1 MDERGESRSPRIDVA
16 FGVQLRAWRQTRHIS
31 QEELAARAGV
41 SARHLSFVEN
51 GRSQP
56 SRELVLAL
64 AGALDVPLRER
75 NTLLAAA
82 GFAAAFRASPLDGEV
97 LASLRRAIDHMLDQ
111 QEPYG
116 AVVVDGAW
124 NLIRL
129 NRGALRMF
137 QRFPIASDAGRDAA
151 RNLVLGAVHPEALR
165 PYIVNW
171 ADVAGHLVARLH
183 REVAARPG
191 DDALSRLL
199 ARVLAQPG
207 VPVEWRVF
215 VPGRSTAPFIPV
227 HLRSEQ
233 LEVKLFTMLTSIGTP
248 LDVTAEEIHI
258 ETYFPADSTSEAALR
273 ALADPEP
280 PP

>member
-1 MDERGESRSPRIDVA
+1 MNQHESARTARVDVA
-16 FGVQLRAWRQTRHIS
+16 FGIQLRAWRQARHLS
-31 QEELAARAGV
+31 QEDLAARAGV

-97 LASLRRAIDHMLDQ
+97 LAYLRRAIDHVLEQ
-111 QEPYG
+111 QEPFG

-124 NLIRL
+124 NLLRM
-129 NRGALRMF
+129 NRGAARLFR
-137 QRFPIASDAGRDAA
+137 RFPITTAAGGDAA
-151 RNLVLGAVHPEALR
+151 RNLVLGTVHPEALR
-165 PYIVNW
+165 PHIVNW

-183 REVAARPG
+183 RDVAARPA
-191 DDALSRLL
+191 DEPLSRLL

-207 VPVEWRVF
+207 VPAEWRVF
-215 VPGRSTAPFIPV
+215 APGRSTAPFIPV
-227 HLRSEQ
+227 HLRSAQ
-233 LEVKLFTMLTSIGTP
+233 LEVKLFTMMASIGTP

-258 ETYFPADSTSEAALR
+258 ETYFPADEASEATLR
-273 ALADPEP
+273 GLTD
-280 PP
+280 